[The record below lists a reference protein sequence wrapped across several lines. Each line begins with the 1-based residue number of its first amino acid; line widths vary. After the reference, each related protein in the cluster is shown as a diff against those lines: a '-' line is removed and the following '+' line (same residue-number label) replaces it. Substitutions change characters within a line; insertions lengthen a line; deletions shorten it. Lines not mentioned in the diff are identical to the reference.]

1 MTHAERPG
9 AEAGDRAAG
18 LERRARGLG
27 AVEYFEPIAERIGEH
42 DEILDAAF
50 IRERARAA
58 GNLDPGLL
66 QSRGKIIERGG
77 VGHLPAEESDPLAA
91 VFAYDHALL
100 AVVHPQ
106 RQTLA
111 AALDELH
118 PEELGA
124 EARPVLE
131 RFCTNA
137 DIAETLNIHGAA
149 SVSSI
154 LRGNMGF
161 LDDLGKFREVGL
173 EPLLERVDRAGDGFV
188 AGDT

>member
-1 MTHAERPG
+1 MVALIELLPGMAHAERPV
-9 AEAGDRAAG
+9 AEPRDGAAG
-18 LERRARGLG
+18 LDRRARGLG

-58 GNLDPGLL
+58 RNLDPGLL

-91 VFAYDHALL
+91 VFADDHALL

-111 AALDELH
+111 AALD
-118 PEELGA
+118 
-124 EARPVLE
+124 
-131 RFCTNA
+131 
-137 DIAETLNIHGAA
+137 
-149 SVSSI
+149 
-154 LRGNMGF
+154 
-161 LDDLGKFREVGL
+161 
-173 EPLLERVDRAGDGFV
+173 
-188 AGDT
+188 